1 MAIIN
6 FCHNVS
12 FNIYGRSSGHI
23 IYTSYDIKIIKGSV
37 MSPRTSVQTKTRQ
50 MNRKSKDMTTAP
62 AFQVKQLILLFIR
75 QWIIYV
81 E

>member
-1 MAIIN
+1 
-6 FCHNVS
+6 
-12 FNIYGRSSGHI
+12 
-23 IYTSYDIKIIKGSV
+23 
-37 MSPRTSVQTKTRQ
+37 MSPRTSVQTRMRQ
-50 MNRKSKDMTTAP
+50 MNRKSKDMTITP

>member
-1 MAIIN
+1 
-6 FCHNVS
+6 
-12 FNIYGRSSGHI
+12 
-23 IYTSYDIKIIKGSV
+23 
-37 MSPRTSVQTKTRQ
+37 MSPRTSVQTKMRQ

>member
-1 MAIIN
+1 MFDSIYMADLQ
-6 FCHNVS
+6 
-12 FNIYGRSSGHI
+12 GHI

-37 MSPRTSVQTKTRQ
+37 MSPRTSVQTKMRQ
-50 MNRKSKDMTTAP
+50 MNGKREDMM
-62 AFQVKQLILLFIR
+62 KQLILLFIR

>member
-1 MAIIN
+1 
-6 FCHNVS
+6 
-12 FNIYGRSSGHI
+12 
-23 IYTSYDIKIIKGSV
+23 
-37 MSPRTSVQTKTRQ
+37 MSPRTSVQTKMRQ
-50 MNRKSKDMTTAP
+50 MNGKREDMTTPP